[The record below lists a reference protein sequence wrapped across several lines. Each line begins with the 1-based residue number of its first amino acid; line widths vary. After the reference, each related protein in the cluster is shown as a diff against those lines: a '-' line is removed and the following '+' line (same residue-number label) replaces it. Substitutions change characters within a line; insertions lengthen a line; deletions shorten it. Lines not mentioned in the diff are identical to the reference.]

1 MHPLRLALPLQRGG
15 GAVIRLPSSNW
26 HRLGAS
32 WIRQPSDW
40 LDASQLATS
49 ADPDEELAREVVGH
63 EFDGEPIY
71 RTFVK
76 PTTVVDHKCLGP
88 ASRAY
93 LIRQCDALNDE
104 NVRKRDLQRRA
115 NLRT

>member
-1 MHPLRLALPLQRGG
+1 
-15 GAVIRLPSSNW
+15 VIRIPCSNW
-26 HRLGAS
+26 YREGAR

-49 ADPDEELAREVVGH
+49 ADPDEELTREMVGR

-76 PTTVVDHKCLGP
+76 PTAIVDHKCLGQ

-93 LIRQCDALNDE
+93 LIRRCDALNDE
-104 NVRKRDLQRRA
+104 NVRQRDLQRRA
-115 NLRT
+115 NRFS